1 MTVAF
6 INGVSILRLFLVL
19 LCYVHSRKLW
29 KNLERTLKFEK
40 NIISQTNNHYLLKI
54 PIHSPSTIMNT
65 CTANSC
71 FLLKTASSTSSAAN
85 KKEQQ
90 PAAARATALLPA
102 RSQRQEDIVIGM
114 QISTAPHSPSQ
125 QESNRVRRG
134 RVKRDPK
141 VLRKSTM
148 DYSFI
153 WETLVIE
160 SKELYP
166 FSPCWHR
173 SLKDDSE
180 YFWLPSMIFT

>member
-1 MTVAF
+1 
-6 INGVSILRLFLVL
+6 
-19 LCYVHSRKLW
+19 
-29 KNLERTLKFEK
+29 
-40 NIISQTNNHYLLKI
+40 
-54 PIHSPSTIMNT
+54 
-65 CTANSC
+65 
-71 FLLKTASSTSSAAN
+71 
-85 KKEQQ
+85 
-90 PAAARATALLPA
+90 
-102 RSQRQEDIVIGM
+102 M

-166 FSPCWHR
+166 FSPC
-173 SLKDDSE
+173 
-180 YFWLPSMIFT
+180 